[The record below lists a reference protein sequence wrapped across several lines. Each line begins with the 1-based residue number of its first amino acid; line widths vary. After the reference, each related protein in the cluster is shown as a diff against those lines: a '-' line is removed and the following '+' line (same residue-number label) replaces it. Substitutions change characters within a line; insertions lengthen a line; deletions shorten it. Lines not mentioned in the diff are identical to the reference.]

1 LTNNR
6 RIIDIL
12 KHGGALS
19 SLYAKVIVNPVAGAG
34 RTGREWPRIMGLF
47 KEHGLRFEHDITKA
61 PGHAVEL
68 ARAAAK
74 NGYDIIVSVGGDGT
88 INEVV
93 NGLYSSGNIK
103 DATLGIVST
112 GTGSDYIRTIGIPRR
127 AEEACR
133 RFLQPRKRTVDL
145 GVVEY
150 MNNGQKAERLFVN
163 FAGFGFDAE
172 IVMRTTRQFKALG
185 GMPSYLLGVFTTLVA
200 YSNKDISLNVDG
212 EPLDIRVCTVIMNNG
227 KYGGGGMFTA
237 PDADLAD
244 GLLDVL
250 IVGDMSKPDLL
261 RSLPRIYKG
270 THLTHP
276 KVTMKK
282 AREIEVRSLN
292 GRMQLQADGELLG
305 EVPARFRV
313 LPSVLNVI
321 V

>member
-1 LTNNR
+1 LTNSK
-6 RIIDIL
+6 RIDDTL
-12 KHGGALS
+12 GHRSALS

-61 PGHAVEL
+61 PGHAIEL

-74 NGYDIIVSVGGDGT
+74 NGYDMVVSVGGDGT

-93 NGLYSSGNIK
+93 NGLYASGNIK
-103 DATLGIVST
+103 DTTLGIIST

-127 AEEACR
+127 CEEACR
-133 RFLQPRKRTVDL
+133 RFLQPKKRTVDL
-145 GVVEY
+145 GIVEY
-150 MNNGQKAERLFVN
+150 TNNSSFTERLFIN

-172 IVMRTTRQFKALG
+172 IVRRTTRQFKALG
-185 GMPSYLLGVFTTLVA
+185 SMPSYLLGVLTTLVA
-200 YSNKDISLNVDG
+200 YRNKHISLKVDG
-212 EPLDIRVCTVIMNNG
+212 ELMDKRVCAVIMNNG

-237 PDADLAD
+237 PHADLAD

-250 IVGDMSKPDLL
+250 IIGDLSKPDLL

-282 AREIEVRSLN
+282 AKEIEVNSLN

-313 LPSVLNVI
+313 LPSLLNVI